1 MTRETCSITW
11 ILTLILIDMNLNAIK
26 AIQLLGRF
34 IVFFTLDSI
43 ANRVVAKAVY
53 EKGLRDGMKEVN
65 NSKSKGK

>member
-1 MTRETCSITW
+1 
-11 ILTLILIDMNLNAIK
+11 MNPNVIK
-26 AIQLLGRF
+26 AVKLVGRF

-43 ANRVVAKAVY
+43 ANRVVTKAVY